1 MSFIAHHCVAWPP
14 QDVAG
19 RSANA
24 VHDEAAKKYD
34 AEKKYDAADGE
45 YSDNRAEPIQDI
57 SDTGDHRPSLSLIL
71 PEKETAGR
79 SQKKSPAEAERPG
92 GAEIKRRIRVFAH
105 LSWIMA
111 GSGFAV
117 QIAKVRRKSPAE
129 VGNRAGLKKD
139 IFWRTNCNSHA

>member
-1 MSFIAHHCVAWPP
+1 MLFIAHHCLARPP

-57 SDTGDHRPSLSLIL
+57 SDTGGHRPSLPPIH
-71 PEKETAGR
+71 PEKETA
-79 SQKKSPAEAERPG
+79 
-92 GAEIKRRIRVFAH
+92 
-105 LSWIMA
+105 
-111 GSGFAV
+111 
-117 QIAKVRRKSPAE
+117 VRRPPIADAPLATRGPISAP
-129 VGNRAGLKKD
+129 R
-139 IFWRTNCNSHA
+139 